1 MLATHQVFDC
11 LLHTN
16 SLTSLRATR
25 QLDTAHIAAHP
36 AGGAGSAGQGFRGS
50 SLPPPGMFGEAAS
63 LSSGPPSSAAPTL
76 AHTHA
81 RTATN
86 HRPAARM
93 PARMGGGG
101 GSVQSGAMQQYGG
114 AAHHVAAPPAPMGES
129 SSWAK
134 VVLASMAVAGVG
146 GG

>member
-1 MLATHQVFDC
+1 
-11 LLHTN
+11 
-16 SLTSLRATR
+16 
-25 QLDTAHIAAHP
+25 
-36 AGGAGSAGQGFRGS
+36 
-50 SLPPPGMFGEAAS
+50 
-63 LSSGPPSSAAPTL
+63 
-76 AHTHA
+76 
-81 RTATN
+81 
-86 HRPAARM
+86 M